1 MSNLQTS
8 TTARP
13 RIPRTSLLFI
23 VPFLG
28 LLWDAVAHVYSFV
41 VYNSSS
47 PTFAIFIVVPLAG
60 ALAVLRGGR
69 AGYVISLIISLQ
81 FFLVEGPFGG
91 LAAGAWSSV
100 TVTDY
105 FVIFM
110 ITAPALF
117 LALVYSAAGL
127 AKLLRP
133 RGVPPRFARVVPPP
147 SLLVLLAVGFVIG
160 GVTIGMIAAPT
171 ELRLSQRP
179 SAVKPNVIILQG
191 ASGSRSGSSYS
202 PVSFTVTVGTTVTWL
217 NNDTATHTVTESNG
231 MFDSGPLTPGATFS
245 YTFTQPGTYK
255 YSCTYHPWMTGTII
269 VTSGQA

>member
-1 MSNLQTS
+1 MSSVPTV
-8 TTARP
+8 AAAKP
-13 RIPRTSLLFI
+13 RISRTSLLFL

-28 LLWDAVAHVYSFV
+28 LLWDATAHIYSFV

-47 PTFAIFIVVPLAG
+47 PTFAIFIVIPLAG

-69 AGYVISLIISLQ
+69 VGYALSLIISLQ

-127 AKLLRP
+127 ARLLRP
-133 RGVPPRFARVVPPP
+133 RGIPPKFARVLPPP

-171 ELRLSQRP
+171 ELRLSQHLPDGTP
-179 SAVKPNVIILQG
+179 SVIILQG
-191 ASGSRSGSSYS
+191 ASDSKSAVSYS
-202 PVSFTVTVGTTVTWL
+202 PDNYTITVGTMVTWL
-217 NNDTATHTVTESNG
+217 NNDTATHTVTENNG
-231 MFDSGPLTPGATFS
+231 LFNSGPLTPGATFS
-245 YTFTQPGTYK
+245 YTFTQPGTYH
-255 YSCTYHPWMTGTII
+255 YSCAYHPWMAGTVV
-269 VTSGQA
+269 VTSR

>member
-1 MSNLQTS
+1 
-8 TTARP
+8 
-13 RIPRTSLLFI
+13 
-23 VPFLG
+23 
-28 LLWDAVAHVYSFV
+28 
-41 VYNSSS
+41 
-47 PTFAIFIVVPLAG
+47 VPLAG

-69 AGYVISLIISLQ
+69 VGYALSLIISLQ

-127 AKLLRP
+127 TKLLRP

-160 GVTIGMIAAPT
+160 GMTIGMIAAPT
-171 ELRLSQRP
+171 ELRLSQHQF
-179 SAVKPNVIILQG
+179 AGKPDVIILQG
-191 ASGSRSGSSYS
+191 AGDSRSSPSYS
-202 PVSFTVTVGTTVTWL
+202 PVSYIVTVGTTVTWL

-231 MFDSGPLTPGATFS
+231 LFDSGPLTPGATFS
-245 YTFTQPGTYK
+245 YTFSQPGTYQ
-255 YSCTYHPWMTGTII
+255 YACTYHPWMTGTIV
-269 VTSGQA
+269 VTTG

>member
-1 MSNLQTS
+1 MSNALT
-8 TTARP
+8 TATARP
-13 RIPRTSLLFI
+13 RIPRTSLLFL

-47 PTFAIFIVVPLAG
+47 PAFAIFIVVPLAG

-69 AGYVISLIISLQ
+69 LGYAVSLIISFQ

-105 FVIFM
+105 FLIFM

-117 LALVYSAAGL
+117 LALFYSAAGL
-127 AKLLRP
+127 TKLLRP
-133 RGVPPRFARVVPPP
+133 RGVPPRLARVVPPP

-171 ELRLSQRP
+171 ELRLSQHL
-179 SAVKPNVIILQG
+179 SAVKPDVIILQG
-191 ASGSRSGSSYS
+191 AGDSKKGLSYS
-202 PVSFTVTVGTTVTWL
+202 PVNYTVTVGTTVTWL
-217 NNDTATHTVTESNG
+217 NNDTVTHSIAESNG
-231 MFDSGPLTPGATFS
+231 LFDSGPLPPDATFNFTFTAPGA
-245 YTFTQPGTYK
+245 YQ
-255 YSCTYHPWMTGTII
+255 YSCTYHPWMVGTIT
-269 VTSGQA
+269 VSAK

>member
-1 MSNLQTS
+1 VPTAAA
-8 TTARP
+8 ARP
-13 RIPRTSLLFI
+13 RIPRTSLLFL

-69 AGYVISLIISLQ
+69 VGYALSVIISLQ

-91 LAAGAWSSV
+91 LAASAWSSV

-117 LALVYSAAGL
+117 LALVYSAGGL

-133 RGVPPRFARVVPPP
+133 HGVPPRFARVVPPP

-160 GVTIGMIAAPT
+160 GVTIGLIAAPT
-171 ELRLSQRP
+171 ELRLSQHQ
-179 SAVKPNVIILQG
+179 SAGKADVIILQG
-191 ASGSRSGSSYS
+191 ASDSRSGVSYS
-202 PVSFTVTVGTTVTWL
+202 PVNNTVTVGTTVTWL
-217 NNDTATHTVTESNG
+217 NNDTATHTITESNG
-231 MFDSGPLTPGATFS
+231 LFDSGPLPPGATFS
-245 YTFTQPGTYK
+245 YTFTQPGTYR
-255 YSCTYHPWMTGTII
+255 YSCTYHPWMTGT
-269 VTSGQA
+269 VTVTTG